1 MSQQRERHAEAVALI
16 HAAPEQIF
24 ARLDDQRRLAAHMT
38 KASWMTLG
46 SKFNFEL
53 DQFQGH
59 RVGSVIR
66 MNGRV
71 AGIELGLD
79 EIVNGYE
86 PPLRKAWATLGEPRL
101 LVIGA
106 YRMGFNLAAEGQG
119 ARLQVWID
127 YQLPSRA
134 ALRWLGWLLGP
145 VYASWCVREMVEDA
159 RRGF

>member
-1 MSQQRERHAEAVALI
+1 MSQQRERHAKAVALI

-79 EIVNGYE
+79 EIVNEYE

-106 YRMGFNLAAEGQG
+106 YRMGFILVPAGTDT
-119 ARLQVWID
+119 RLQVWID
-127 YQLPSRA
+127 YELPGPL

-145 VYASWCVREMVEDA
+145 AYARWCVRRMVEDA

>member
-1 MSQQRERHAEAVALI
+1 MSQQRERHAKAVALI

-79 EIVNGYE
+79 EIVNEYE
-86 PPLRKAWATLGEPRL
+86 PPLRKA
-101 LVIGA
+101 
-106 YRMGFNLAAEGQG
+106 
-119 ARLQVWID
+119 
-127 YQLPSRA
+127 
-134 ALRWLGWLLGP
+134 
-145 VYASWCVREMVEDA
+145 
-159 RRGF
+159 

>member
-1 MSQQRERHAEAVALI
+1 MSQQRQRHAEAVALI
-16 HAAPEQIF
+16 PAAPEQIF

-53 DQFQGH
+53 DEFQG
-59 RVGSVIR
+59 RRIGSVIR
-66 MNGRV
+66 MNGRI

-79 EIVNGYE
+79 EIVNEYE

-134 ALRWLGWLLGP
+134 ALRWIGWLLGP
-145 VYASWCVREMVEDA
+145 AYAGWCVRRMVEDA
-159 RRGF
+159 RRCF

>member
-1 MSQQRERHAEAVALI
+1 MRQQRERHAEAVALI
-16 HAAPEQIF
+16 HATPEQIF
-24 ARLDDQRRLAAHMT
+24 AKLDDQRRLAAHMT

-53 DQFQGH
+53 DEFQG
-59 RVGSVIR
+59 RRIGSVIR
-66 MNGRV
+66 MNGRI
-71 AGIELGLD
+71 AGIELCLV
-79 EIVNGYE
+79 EIVNAYE

-101 LVIGA
+101 LVIGD
-106 YRMGFNLAAEGQG
+106 YRMGFNLTAEGKG

-127 YQLPSRA
+127 YHLPSRA

-145 VYASWCVREMVEDA
+145 AYAGWCVRKMVEDA